1 MSSLGAII
9 MGRTGRGATESH
21 GGSPGRTTTRC
32 EKKMKQATHK
42 IYVDDQAQSEMH
54 AGLPTTGGIWCL
66 VDRESLCNNIE
77 VSCTTNVE
85 GRLELSEPWIDGI
98 TGQRGP

>member
-1 MSSLGAII
+1 
-9 MGRTGRGATESH
+9 
-21 GGSPGRTTTRC
+21 
-32 EKKMKQATHK
+32 MKRATHK
-42 IYVDDQAQSEMH
+42 IYVNDQAQSEMH
-54 AGLPTTGGIWCL
+54 AGLPPTTGGIWCL

-98 TGQRGP
+98 NGQRGP